1 MGYKRKIIASQ
12 ISSFTI
18 GHSWRFRP
26 VLVAA
31 NSNPQHHSRFS
42 TATCGSLCINREC
55 CGYGGGPSKCCFRLQ
70 LRYKTSLLLNAPQVL
85 DYLPLPSPYL
95 WFVGHLPLN
104 AKNAFPF
111 WLFGNNEFWN
121 NIKTSKK
128 SELHQKIALLPLLH
142 LNPIDS
148 KFFFIQTS
156 RTKTRMGIKIQSLFN
171 RPSHTNKIEKQNKK
185 RWIVVLFQI

>member
-1 MGYKRKIIASQ
+1 MLNVAATALISSNSNGWTKLRCKWQDGIASQ
-12 ISSFTI
+12 
-18 GHSWRFRP
+18 
-26 VLVAA
+26 
-31 NSNPQHHSRFS
+31 
-42 TATCGSLCINREC
+42 
-55 CGYGGGPSKCCFRLQ
+55 Y
-70 LRYKTSLLLNAPQVL
+70 
-85 DYLPLPSPYL
+85 PLPVSLVTYLSQPLPYL
-95 WFVGHLPLN
+95 LFVGYSVEQKYTF
-104 AKNAFPF
+104 AF

-171 RPSHTNKIEKQNKK
+171 RPSHTTKIEKQNKK

>member
-1 MGYKRKIIASQ
+1 M
-12 ISSFTI
+12 
-18 GHSWRFRP
+18 
-26 VLVAA
+26 
-31 NSNPQHHSRFS
+31 HHNFK
-42 TATCGSLCINREC
+42 TAVGRICKLGEAVDLHFNGTCWM
-55 CGYGGGPSKCCFRLQ
+55 LQ
-70 LRYKTSLLLNAPQVL
+70 LRRRSVRMNSNGWKLRCKTALLLNTSTRS
-85 DYLPLPSPYL
+85 PSHWSL
-95 WFVGHLPLN
+95 TSLGRCHALLVVCWLCSVER
-104 AKNAFPF
+104 KDAFAF

-121 NIKTSKK
+121 NIKTSKQ